1 MRRIRGNSKS
11 KLSNFEGTFVIVS
24 IASGKGGTGKTS
36 VAANMALSIRNV
48 QFLDCDVEEP
58 NAHLLLHPE
67 ISRTEPIYIPVPV
80 VNEELCDYCGKCA
93 EFCQYNAIFVSSDK
107 VLIFPEL
114 CHSCG
119 GCAIVCPNKAIS
131 EEQHKIGTLK
141 FGSADNLEL
150 VYGELEIGE
159 PMAVPVIRDVK
170 RHIKNGKNVI
180 LDSPPGTSCP
190 VIEAVKGSDF
200 CILVTEPT
208 PFGLHDL
215 KITVQVL
222 EDMKIPF
229 GVIVNRAG
237 IGDKK
242 VYEYCREKNIPIL
255 LEIPFQRRIA
265 ELYSR
270 GVPFSLEMPE
280 WKEKFQILFNE
291 IRKLFGK

>member
-1 MRRIRGNSKS
+1 MI
-11 KLSNFEGTFVIVS
+11 IS

-36 VAANMALSIRNV
+36 VAVNMALSIRNV
-48 QFLDCDVEEP
+48 QLLDCDVEEP
-58 NAHLLLHPE
+58 NAHLFLHPK
-67 ISRTEPIYIPVPV
+67 ITQIEPVYVQVPF
-80 VNEELCDYCGKCA
+80 VNEKLCDHRGKCSS
-93 EFCQYNAIFVSSDK
+93 FCQYNAIFVSPEK

-114 CHSCG
+114 CHNCG
-119 GCAIVCPNKAIS
+119 GCALICPKKAIT
-131 EEQHKIGTLK
+131 EDKHKIGTLK
-141 FGSADNLEL
+141 IASAGDLKL
-150 VYGELEIGE
+150 VYGELEVGE
-159 PMAVPVIRDVK
+159 PMAVPVIREVK
-170 RHIKNGKNVI
+170 RQIDRNRNII

-190 VIEAVKGSDF
+190 VIETVKGSDF

-222 EDMKIPF
+222 EDMKMPF
-229 GVIVNRAG
+229 GIVINRAD

-242 VYEYCREKNIPIL
+242 VYEYCGEKDIPIL

-280 WKEKFQILFNE
+280 WKEKFEALFNE
-291 IRKLFGK
+291 VRKLVGK